1 MTANLSLEGVI
12 LAIILGMLG
21 AIVYSLRVLVLL
33 ERRISRIDTNL
44 LRLTTRVLDEE
55 GHIEAEEERIER
67 LLSKSRPSSLKTR
80 HKKR

>member
-1 MTANLSLEGVI
+1 MAANLSLEGVI

-67 LLSKSRPSSLKTR
+67 LLSKQRPGSLKTR